1 MLNAAAKQNCPKL
14 CLQSRITFDVW
25 WGKRAYS
32 HPSRE
37 HWNLSRCYWFQC
49 RSSGHVDDSDTQQ
62 WVGLD
67 VQPSITSLPVV
78 CWDCYCPANRLD
90 ISQQPVWRWDA
101 RLGEVVPPPWF
112 LLPLYPPLTYDWL
125 AVALKLIVGVE
136 SIPCVDCGEEVVVDI
151 GLHRNLDAGKGWSDC
166 VDWLKSL
173 CMFDFMI
180 EYDIYCTLNLLC
192 ISCISCIR
200 GHGL

>member
-1 MLNAAAKQNCPKL
+1 MSISSPIGSILTLNMLNAAAKQIVQNSVYNPEL
-14 CLQSRITFDVW
+14 HLMPGG
-25 WGKRAYS
+25 GKKKAYS

-37 HWNLSRCYWFQC
+37 HWNLSRCHRFQC
-49 RSSGHVDDSDTQQ
+49 RSSGLVDDSDTQQ

-78 CWDCYCPANRLD
+78 CWDFCCPAKRLD

-112 LLPLYPPLTYDWL
+112 LLPLYPPLTHDWL

-136 SIPCVDCGEEVVVDI
+136 SIPCVDCGEEVVVDV
-151 GLHRNLDAGKGWSDC
+151 GLHRNLDAGKGW
-166 VDWLKSL
+166 
-173 CMFDFMI
+173 
-180 EYDIYCTLNLLC
+180 
-192 ISCISCIR
+192 R
-200 GHGL
+200 